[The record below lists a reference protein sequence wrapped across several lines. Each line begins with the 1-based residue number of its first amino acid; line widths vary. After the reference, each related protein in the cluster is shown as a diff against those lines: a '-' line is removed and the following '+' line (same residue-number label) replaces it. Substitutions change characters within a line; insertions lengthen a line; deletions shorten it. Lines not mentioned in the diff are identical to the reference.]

1 MSMFW
6 DERYSN
12 SEYVYGVLPNE
23 LFKVQLA
30 KLKPGRLLQLGE
42 GEGRNAVYA
51 AKQGW
56 LVDAVDSSKQ
66 AKTKALNLAKENSV
80 SINYN
85 VESLEDFTPEKA
97 VYDAVGIIFVHMEYE
112 LSKKVHELAI
122 EALKPGGKIIL
133 QVFEKEQ
140 LGRTSGGPKILDQLY
155 NIDDIRRNFHPLF
168 TEILRKEE
176 VMLSEGEFHSGVG
189 VVISFVGVKQ
199 A

>member
-1 MSMFW
+1 MNMFW
-6 DERYSN
+6 DERYSD
-12 SEYVYGVLPNE
+12 SEYVYGVQPNE
-23 LFKVQLA
+23 FFKAQLA
-30 KLKPGRLLQLGE
+30 KLKSGRLLQLGE

-66 AKTKALNLAKENSV
+66 AKTKALSLAEENNV

-85 VESLEDFTPEKA
+85 VEPLEDFVPQKA
-97 VYDAVGIIFVHMEYE
+97 EYDAVGIIFVHLEFD
-112 LSKKVHELAI
+112 LSKKVHARAI

-140 LGRTSGGPKILDQLY
+140 LGRTSGGPKTLDQLY
-155 NIDDIRRNFHPLF
+155 TLDDIRNNFESLT
-168 TEILRKEE
+168 TEILHKE
-176 VMLSEGEFHSGVG
+176 VIMLSEGKFHSGEG